1 MSDKNEDFESRI
13 IDILKKIVSRFWGLC
28 VKVNY
33 KGHSAF
39 QSKMF
44 LIGVSAFI
52 SVTIWALVALNGNTD
67 ASRTLSTEIKYTNLQ
82 RGYSLYAPVKKVDLR
97 VMGKISQISGIQ
109 PSDIT
114 AQVDL
119 ANLQTGKYTLPIK
132 LEAPSFAHVRGWT
145 PDTAEIEIYRNVERK
160 LTIVARTDGKPP
172 EGMVVSAVTLDPDS
186 AVVSGP
192 ENDVLSV
199 QGLETIV
206 QLDKLDDNG
215 NARVPVIIKSTAV
228 TVSAD
233 RHSQRIS
240 MLPMETNAHVAFENE
255 IVGERIPV
263 RVSVIGQP
271 HEGLQVESIKVI
283 PDSVSIRGRSTA
295 VRKMQSLVLPPVDI
309 SGLDQNIQ
317 LMIPMQPAEL
327 DPDVEI
333 TGTDRA
339 RVEIRLAK
347 KLATKTYTMIP
358 VMIEG
363 SESGREWKI
372 SPHFASITVEGPQ
385 MAIDELRKTQ
395 SVCDLYVDVSNIV
408 SKQMPL
414 PVLVKNLKKEFQV
427 VRIEPE
433 QVLAT
438 AVE

>member
-1 MSDKNEDFESRI
+1 MSDNNGNFESRMVEKLR
-13 IDILKKIVSRFWGLC
+13 DAAKRFLELC
-28 VKVNY
+28 IKMNY

-44 LIGVSAFI
+44 LVGFSVFL

-67 ASRTLSTEIKYTNLQ
+67 ASRTLGAEIKYTNLP
-82 RGYSLYAPVKKVDLR
+82 RGYSLYAPVKKLDLR
-97 VMGKISQISGIQ
+97 MMGKINQISGIQ
-109 PSDIT
+109 PADIV
-114 AQVDL
+114 AEVDL
-119 ANLQTGKYTLPIK
+119 ANLQAGKYTLPIRV
-132 LEAPSFAHVRGWT
+132 EAPSFAHVRRWT
-145 PDTAEIEIYRNVERK
+145 PDRVDIEIYRNVERT
-160 LTIVARTDGKPP
+160 LTIASRTEGNPP

-199 QGLETIV
+199 QGLETVV
-206 QLDKLDDNG
+206 QLDKLDDDG
-215 NARVPVIIKSTAV
+215 NMRVPVIIKSTAV
-228 TVSAD
+228 TVSGD
-233 RHSQRIS
+233 RHSQRIAVS
-240 MLPMETNAHVAFENE
+240 PTETNAHVAFENE

-347 KLATKTYTMIP
+347 KLGTKTFTMVP
-358 VMIEG
+358 LMVEG
-363 SESGREWKI
+363 AESGKEWKI
-372 SPHFASITVEGPQ
+372 SPHFASVTVEGPQ
-385 MAIDELRKTQ
+385 MAIDELRMTQ

-408 SKQMPL
+408 SKQMTL
-414 PVLVKNLKKEFQV
+414 PVLVRNLKKEFQV

-438 AVE
+438 VVE